1 MTYQA
6 RILSL
11 TDELRDLFRS
21 GPPPFDINSRTL
33 QHGALP
39 DTVDPVSLSLLAT
52 YVRCLTLPD
61 PDLSWNAQIMF
72 HEAQLAR
79 SHGGTM
85 AMKLGS
91 RLRAFLGSQEL
102 DVHKIEGIQR

>member
-21 GPPPFDINSRTL
+21 GPPPFDFNSRTL
-33 QHGALP
+33 RALP
-39 DTVDPVSLSLLAT
+39 DTVDSVSLSLLAT
-52 YVRCLTLPD
+52 YARCLTLPD
-61 PDLSWNAQIMF
+61 PYASWDAQIMF

-79 SHGGTM
+79 SRGGTM

-91 RLRAFLGSQEL
+91 RLRGFLGSQEL
-102 DVHKIEGIQR
+102 EIHNIEGIQR